1 MNGKEIGRIMEET
14 TLETLAEDI
23 KKTRAYKIY
32 ELAVK
37 DGKEYTNDVLALLV
51 SMHSLKDVEIGAKVD
66 KVAWEILYAMLDQR
80 YRAEIKKTTAEGG
93 NP

>member
-1 MNGKEIGRIMEET
+1 MNVKEMLDIMDKT

-23 KKTRAYKIY
+23 KKTPAYPIY
-32 ELAVK
+32 EKAVIS
-37 DGKEYTNDVLALLV
+37 GKENSNNLLGLLV
-51 SMHSLKDVEIGAKVD
+51 SIYMKHDEVLATKVD

-80 YRAEIKKTTAEGG
+80 YRAEIKKMTAKDG